1 MDIGEKSMGRLRDWH
16 PKTVDECQEDHG
28 HIEEKHS
35 REVGGTGLTS
45 LPAILT

>member
-16 PKTVDECQEDHG
+16 PKMVNECQEDHG

-35 REVGGTGLTS
+35 REVGSTDLTS
-45 LPAILT
+45 LPEILT